1 VSRTLITGGAG
12 FIGAHLARR
21 LAERGHE
28 VDLVDSLARGQ
39 ADEEIAELERSAPVR
54 LVRGDLLD
62 PSFLPG
68 LSRDYDQVVHLA
80 AIVGVANV
88 LGGPGRTLRDNA
100 VMVNHVLAWA
110 ATLPRLGRV
119 LFASTSE
126 IYAGTVSTF
135 GLPVPTPEAV
145 PLTVPDPADARA
157 TYALSKLY
165 GEALCHHSGLPFTII
180 RPHNVYGPR
189 MGLSH
194 VIPELLERAHAA
206 PDGGVLEVFSPEHR
220 RAFCYVGDAAEL
232 IARALEGPA
241 CAGETL
247 NVGSEGP
254 EITMGEL
261 ASLVVATV
269 GKRLD
274 VRPREATPGSP
285 VRRCPDMS
293 HTERLTGYRARVDLA
308 DGVARTYAWYRR
320 RGFDA
325 GGVAVR

>member
-12 FIGAHLARR
+12 FIGSHLARA
-21 LAERGHE
+21 LVERGDE
-28 VDLVDSLARGQ
+28 VLLVDSLARGQ
-39 ADEEIAELERSAPVR
+39 ADEDIAALERSGSVR

-62 PSFLPG
+62 ASFLPG
-68 LSRDYDQVVHLA
+68 IGDDVDRIVHLA

-100 VMVNHVLAWA
+100 VMLNHVLAWA
-110 ATLPRLGRV
+110 ATLPRLERV

-126 IYAGTVSTF
+126 IYAGTAATF

-145 PLTVPDPADARA
+145 PLTVADPADARA
-157 TYALSKLY
+157 SYALSKLY

-206 PDGGVLEVFSPEHR
+206 PDGGTLEVFSADHR
-220 RAFCYVGDAAEL
+220 RAFCYVEDAAEI
-232 IARALEGPA
+232 IARALAEPG

-254 EITMGEL
+254 EVTMGEL

-274 VRPREATPGSP
+274 VRPLAATPGSP
-285 VRRCPDMS
+285 QRRCPDMAR
-293 HTERLTGYRARVDLA
+293 TGRLTGHRARVGLA

-320 RGFDA
+320 RVFDA
-325 GGVAVR
+325 GGAAVR